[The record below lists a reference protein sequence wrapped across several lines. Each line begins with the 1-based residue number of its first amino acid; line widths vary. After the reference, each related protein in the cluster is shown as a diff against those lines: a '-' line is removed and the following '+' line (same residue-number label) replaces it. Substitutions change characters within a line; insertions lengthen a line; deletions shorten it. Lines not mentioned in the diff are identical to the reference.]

1 MSFARLDELC
11 RKLEALGH
19 AEAMLQV
26 DEAVSM
32 PPGGGEKRA
41 EAMGTIAGL
50 AHELATSPAVGDWI
64 AAAKAE
70 NL

>member
-32 PPGGGEKRA
+32 PAGGGEKRA
-41 EAMGTIAGL
+41 EAMGTLAAL
-50 AHELATSPAVGDWI
+50 AHDLATAPAVDD
-64 AAAKAE
+64 
-70 NL
+70 